1 MDTTTAQTGTQPPPT
16 TVTALRRLCAL
27 CGLRSPPGSVH
38 GALLPDA
45 TVIDPDGQGRDGRR
59 YVTACGTEHL
69 QVLID
74 RARRDWVAEQ
84 LWFGLLCRASTPP
97 ATRGLP
103 MSFLGE
109 RARLSP
115 EHLRRA
121 VDWNAHTDN
130 PLVTLPGGQ
139 TLPTGPADAAIE
151 DRQHG

>member
-1 MDTTTAQTGTQPPPT
+1 
-16 TVTALRRLCAL
+16 
-27 CGLRSPPGSVH
+27 
-38 GALLPDA
+38 
-45 TVIDPDGQGRDGRR
+45 
-59 YVTACGTEHL
+59 
-69 QVLID
+69 
-74 RARRDWVAEQ
+74 
-84 LWFGLLCRASTPP
+84 
-97 ATRGLP
+97 

-139 TLPTGPADAAIE
+139 TLPTGHADAAIE